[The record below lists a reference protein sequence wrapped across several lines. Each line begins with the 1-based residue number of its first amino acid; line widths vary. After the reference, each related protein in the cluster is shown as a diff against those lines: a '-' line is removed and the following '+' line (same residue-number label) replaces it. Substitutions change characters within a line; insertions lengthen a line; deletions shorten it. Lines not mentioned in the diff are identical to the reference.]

1 MSVAVKKYSFNE
13 NADVKLAGEYAI
25 VNVATDPPGPMLA
38 TVSTRLAVPPNL
50 LDANVM
56 VFATAYPLPP
66 EVTPTSP

>member
-13 NADVKLAGEYAI
+13 KVDVRPAGEYAI
-25 VNVATDPPGPMLA
+25 VNVTTAPPGPMLA
-38 TVSTRLAVPPNL
+38 TVSTKLAVPPNL